1 MAVYNV
7 HAGHNWKVPGASGCF
22 PETREDRVVKDKVIA
37 LLRQNG
43 HTVYDCTDD
52 AGTTSSQNLAN
63 IVRKCNAHSVS
74 LDISI
79 HFNAFNRS
87 AHGTEVLQYS
97 SGTQAVAQRI
107 VNKIA
112 SLGFTNR
119 GVKNG
124 SGLYVLR
131 NTKAPAILIE
141 CCFCDSQT
149 DANIYNADKM
159 AKAIV
164 EGILNKSIS
173 GGSSSGGSSSSGEM
187 YRVRK
192 SWADEKSQ
200 IGAYRNLENAKNNC
214 PAGYTVYNSAG
225 KAVYSNAPVVENL
238 YRVRKSWSDVKSQLG
253 AYKSLDNA
261 KQNCPSGYHVFDWNG
276 KAVYSPAPPVSQ
288 DVNQY
293 YRVRKSWEDAK
304 SQLGAYRSLDNAK
317 NNCPAGYKVFDW
329 NGKVVYTGPSTSV
342 PDPKPEEK
350 PDQKP
355 EEKPEQ
361 KPDEK
366 PDSKPQDED
375 ISPLKGISHEA
386 FIEYIGAIAKA
397 DMKQSKLL
405 ASVVVAQA
413 ILESGWGQSEL
424 SLKANN
430 LFGMKSKLSGNTW
443 KSEWDGKIY
452 AKRSKEELEDGTVV
466 EVLSDFRAYGNP
478 QASIVDHRNYLL
490 GAKNGSN
497 LRYEGLAGE
506 TDYKTAI
513 QIIKDGGYATDS
525 GYVEKIC
532 SLIELYD
539 LDTFD
544 SLSGPSELPKDDI
557 AENVNIIVQLLSKL
571 VDGVVSIFELLK
583 NVFKH

>member
-63 IVRKCNAHSVS
+63 IVRKCNAHSVT

-97 SGTQAVAQRI
+97 SGTQSVAQRI

-112 SLGFTNR
+112 ALGFTNR

-141 CCFCDSQT
+141 CCFCDSPT
-149 DANIYNADKM
+149 DAKIYNADKM

-173 GGSSSGGSSSSGEM
+173 GGTSSGGSTSGEM

-192 SWADEKSQ
+192 SWADAKSQ
-200 IGAYRNLENAKNNC
+200 IGAYRSLENAKKNC

-238 YRVRKSWSDVKSQLG
+238 YRVRKTWADVKSQLG

-261 KQNCPSGYHVFDWNG
+261 KKNCPAGYSVFDWNG
-276 KAVYSPAPPVSQ
+276 KAVYTPAPPVSQ
-288 DVNQY
+288 DVNQL

-304 SQLGAYRSLDNAK
+304 SQIGAYKSLDNAK

-329 NGKVVYTGPSTSV
+329 NGKVVFEGAAVPSL
-342 PDPKPEEK
+342 
-350 PDQKP
+350 KP

-361 KPDEK
+361 QPEI
-366 PDSKPQDED
+366 PEAED
-375 ISPLKGISHEA
+375 ISPLKGMDKDA

-397 DMKQSKLL
+397 DMKTSKLL

-452 AKRSKEELEDGTVV
+452 AKRSPEELEDGTIVQ
-466 EVLSDFRAYGNP
+466 VLSDFRAYGNP
-478 QASIVDHRNYLL
+478 KDSIVDHRNYLL
-490 GAKNGSN
+490 GAKTGDK
-497 LRYEGLAGE
+497 LRYDGLAGE
-506 TDYKTAI
+506 TDYRKAI

-525 GYVEKIC
+525 KYVDKIC
-532 SLIELYD
+532 NLIELYD

-544 SLSGPSELPKDDI
+544 LASGPSELPHDDI
-557 AENVNIIVQLLSKL
+557 ANNVSIIVQLLGKL
-571 VDGVVSIFELLK
+571 VDGVVSIFELLSK
-583 NVFKH
+583 VFKK